1 MNYIKDPVLGDYYL
15 VIDDLNYSAYIT
27 ITPSSGI
34 KYDSCIG
41 HFGNLGTALKRIS
54 EHQVRQKSYTSL
66 KDYIIELKN
75 IYTNYKKHFLQ

>member
-27 ITPSSGI
+27 ITPDSGI

-75 IYTNYKKHFLQ
+75 IYTDYKKHFLQ